1 MEHFINQYPGYTMM
15 IILIF
20 CVAIVSIFS
29 TLCRTIVEL
38 IRGKEKNF
46 YDYLSEKNKD
56 NYVDCE
62 FGRDED

>member
-1 MEHFINQYPGYTMM
+1 MI
-15 IILIF
+15 IILIV

-38 IRGKEKNF
+38 VKGREKSF

-62 FGRDED
+62 FEEDEK